1 MENIKPRL
9 YSYVFI
15 LALAVLVTA
24 CGSSAERRIEEGNQA
39 FQDEAYLVALQ
50 AYKDAEAQSPDLAE
64 PHYNAAN
71 ALYKEGAYAD
81 ASSELF
87 SALDLVEHT
96 DLEEH
101 GLFNLGNSAYNMDDW
116 EAAVTAYTEALLLN
130 PEDQDA
136 KYNLELAQLNQEQQ
150 EQDQNEEQN
159 DEQEEDE
166 GDSSEENQNQG
177 DGEGSDENSDSEQ
190 GDSNGSD
197 EEPSSGDESDE
208 TSEQSNDPDQQ
219 DDKQEDNGG
228 DGEKAESGS
237 PDQSNVSGQEGEE
250 KGQNGGSYI
259 LEPGE
264 RMSEEQARQLL
275 AAIAGNSET
284 LMEKLEQI
292 FFVPFGA
299 PLQDW

>member
-24 CGSSAERRIEEGNQA
+24 CGSSTERRIEEGNQA

-71 ALYKEGAYAD
+71 ALYKEGAFAD
-81 ASSELF
+81 AFSELT
-87 SALDLVEHT
+87 SALDLVEHA
-96 DLEEH
+96 DLEVD
-101 GLFNLGNSAYNMDDW
+101 GLFNLGNSAYNLDDLV
-116 EAAVTAYTEALLLN
+116 AAIAAYTEALLLD

-136 KYNLELAQLNQEQQ
+136 KYNLELAQLSQE
-150 EQDQNEEQN
+150 QNEEQN
-159 DEQEEDE
+159 EEQDENE
-166 GDSSEENQNQG
+166 GDESEENQNQG
-177 DGEGSDENSDSEQ
+177 DGEDIEENSDSEE

-208 TSEQSNDPDQQ
+208 SSEQSNDPGQQ
-219 DDKQEDNGG
+219 DDGG
-228 DGEKAESGS
+228 DGEKAENGS
-237 PDQSNVSGQEGEE
+237 PGQSNGSQQDGEE
-250 KGQNGGSYI
+250 KGQSGSYI
-259 LEPGE
+259 IEPGE

-284 LMEKLEQI
+284 LMEKLQQI

-299 PLQDW
+299 PIQDW

>member
-1 MENIKPRL
+1 MENSKPRL
-9 YSYVFI
+9 NSYVFI
-15 LALAVLVTA
+15 LTLAVLVTA
-24 CGSSAERRIEEGNQA
+24 CGSSTERRIEEGNQA

-50 AYKDAEAQSPDLAE
+50 AYKEAEAQSPELAE

-71 ALYKEGAYAD
+71 ALYREGVFAD
-81 ASSELF
+81 AFSELS
-87 SALDLVEHT
+87 SALDLVEHA
-96 DLEEH
+96 DLEEN
-101 GLFNLGNSAYNMDDW
+101 GLFNLGNSAYNLNDL
-116 EAAVTAYTEALLLN
+116 EAAIAAYTEALLLD

-136 KYNLELAQLNQEQQ
+136 KYNLELAQLTQDQQ
-150 EQDQNEEQN
+150 EQEENEEQN
-159 DEQEEDE
+159 EDQNENE

-177 DGEGSDENSDSEQ
+177 EGEDSEENSESEQ

-208 TSEQSNDPDQQ
+208 STEESNDPGQQ
-219 DDKQEDNGG
+219 DDGG
-228 DGEKAESGS
+228 DSEKAENGS
-237 PDQSNVSGQEGEE
+237 PDQSNGSQQDGDE
-250 KGQNGGSYI
+250 KGQSGSYI

-275 AAIAGNSET
+275 AAIAGNSQT

-299 PLQDW
+299 PIQDW

>member
-15 LALAVLVTA
+15 LVLALLVTA
-24 CGSSAERRIEEGNQA
+24 CGSSAERRIDEGNQA

-50 AYKDAEAQSPDLAE
+50 AYKEAEAQSPDLAE

-71 ALYKEGAYAD
+71 ALYKEGAFAD
-81 ASSELF
+81 ASSEL
-87 SALDLVEHT
+87 SKALDLVEHA

-101 GLFNLGNSAYNMDDW
+101 GLFNLGNSAYNLEDL
-116 EAAVTAYTEALLLN
+116 EAAIVAYTEALLLD

-136 KYNLELAQLNQEQQ
+136 KYNLELAQLSQEQQ
-150 EQDQNEEQN
+150 EQEQNEEQN
-159 DEQEEDE
+159 EDQDENE
-166 GDSSEENQNQG
+166 GDSSDENQNQG
-177 DGEGSDENSDSEQ
+177 DGEENEEKSDSEQ
-190 GDSNGSD
+190 GDPNGSD
-197 EEPSSGDESDE
+197 EEPSSGEESNE
-208 TSEQSNDPDQQ
+208 NSEQSNNPSQQ
-219 DDKQEDNGG
+219 DDNQKDDGG
-228 DGEKAESGS
+228 DGEKAETGS
-237 PDQSNVSGQEGEE
+237 PDQSNGSQQDGDE
-250 KGQNGGSYI
+250 KGQSGSYI

-275 AAIAGNSET
+275 TAIAGNSET

-299 PLQDW
+299 PIQDW

>member
-15 LALAVLVTA
+15 LILTLFLTA
-24 CGSSAERRIEEGNQA
+24 CGSSTERRIEEGNQA

-50 AYKDAEAQSPDLAE
+50 AYKEAEAQSPDLAE

-71 ALYKEGAYAD
+71 ALYKEGAFAD
-81 ASSELF
+81 ATSELS
-87 SALDLVEHT
+87 SALDLVEHA

-101 GLFNLGNSAYNMDDW
+101 GLFNLGNTAFNLDDW
-116 EAAVTAYTEALLLN
+116 EAAIAAYTEALLLD

-136 KYNLELAQLNQEQQ
+136 KYNLELAQLSQDQQ
-150 EQDQNEEQN
+150 EQKENEEQSEEQ
-159 DEQEEDE
+159 DENE
-166 GDSSEENQNQG
+166 GDSSDERQNQG
-177 DGEGSDENSDSEQ
+177 DSEDSEENSDAEQ

-197 EEPSSGDESDE
+197 EEPSSGEESDE
-208 TSEQSNDPDQQ
+208 SSEQSNDPGQQ
-219 DDKQEDNGG
+219 DGKQKEDGSE
-228 DGEKAESGS
+228 GENAEDGS
-237 PDQSNVSGQEGEE
+237 PDQSNGSQQEGEE
-250 KGQNGGSYI
+250 KGQSGSYI

-292 FFVPFGA
+292 FFVPFDA
-299 PLQDW
+299 PIQDW